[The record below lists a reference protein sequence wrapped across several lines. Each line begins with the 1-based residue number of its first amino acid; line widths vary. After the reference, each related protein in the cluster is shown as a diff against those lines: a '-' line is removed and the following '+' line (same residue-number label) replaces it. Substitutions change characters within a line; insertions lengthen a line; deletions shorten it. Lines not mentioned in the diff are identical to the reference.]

1 VFPQG
6 WAVGCHGHSR
16 RPEAAAARPRPHK
29 LTQERRQPVGR
40 QYRFRV
46 RRGIR
51 SPGIRP
57 CDGECENPGNR
68 TFRSVPARSY
78 AIYAVPT
85 VSTRCLRY
93 LCAIYAIYA
102 LSTLPTRYL
111 RAIYALSTSYLC
123 TSYAIYMASMRARDA
138 TMICRRMRYLQGCR
152 PGSLAVQPT
161 TSMGPALGGGGRWEG
176 AGGGRRRIVSLGG
189 LDPYR

>member
-1 VFPQG
+1 M
-6 WAVGCHGHSR
+6 GCHGHSR

-68 TFRSVPARSY
+68 TFPLGPCAF
-78 AIYAVPT
+78 
-85 VSTRCLRY
+85 LRD
-93 LCAIYAIYA
+93 LRRAHGIYA
-102 LSTLPTRYL
+102 LPALSMRYLRYL
-111 RAIYALSTSYLC
+111 RAIYAAYALST
-123 TSYAIYMASMRARDA
+123 
-138 TMICRRMRYLQGCR
+138 RYLRAVYELSMHQLRDLHGIYACPRCYDDLPGECGTFRGCR

-161 TSMGPALGGGGRWEG
+161 PSMGPAPGGGGRWEG